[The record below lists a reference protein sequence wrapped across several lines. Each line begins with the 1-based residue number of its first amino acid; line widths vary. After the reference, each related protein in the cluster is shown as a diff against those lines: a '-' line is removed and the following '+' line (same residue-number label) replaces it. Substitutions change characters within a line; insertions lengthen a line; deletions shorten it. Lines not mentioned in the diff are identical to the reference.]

1 MIRRPPRST
10 LFPYTTLFR
19 SAGAAA
25 AAAPV
30 VLELDEHA
38 ARTVAAHTPAAREL
52 TALQWVTDRVP
63 VPCLGIPAASP
74 YLPQSSANLAWYPWT
89 GEVEASSVGA
99 EAAGLPLVVRASG

>member
-1 MIRRPPRST
+1 MCCATRAATLVAHAPPDEAPT
-10 LFPYTTLFR
+10 AADEAPLA
-19 SAGAAA
+19 AGAPA

-38 ARTVAAHTPAAREL
+38 TRTVAAHTPAARAL

-74 YLPQSSANLAWYPWT
+74 YLPQSCANLAWYPVK
-89 GEVEASSVGA
+89 GELEA
-99 EAAGLPLVVRASG
+99 